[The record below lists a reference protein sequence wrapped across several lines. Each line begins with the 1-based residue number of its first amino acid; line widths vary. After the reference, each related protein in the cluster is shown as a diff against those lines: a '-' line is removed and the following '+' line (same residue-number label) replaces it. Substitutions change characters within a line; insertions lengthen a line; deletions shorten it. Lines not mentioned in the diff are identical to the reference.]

1 MKITKNVW
9 TAILLW
15 MALCSFTLSAQ
26 VTGTET
32 IELSTLTGSCTITT
46 AGTYHFKGT
55 YSGTP
60 TAPIEPSEGTA
71 VIHVEA
77 EAGNV
82 TIILENVNISL
93 SGEKQC
99 PISARNATGKVT
111 VQLKGTN
118 KLETTNTSSGQC
130 PALWAPETPNGKLII
145 EESGTGSLIAK
156 GAQNAPGIGS
166 KGMQGSHITIKSGKI
181 TANGGYQGAGIG
193 GGNGGNGGTITIS
206 GGTVT
211 ATAGGGAAGI
221 GGGYKGAGGT
231 ITISGGNVT
240 AKSVSNGAGI
250 GGGNKG
256 AGGTITIS
264 GGTVTAKGG
273 NEGAGI
279 GSGGWYGDGGKITI
293 SGGKV
298 EAKGGAG
305 GAGIGGGY
313 LGAGGTIT
321 ITKGTVT
328 AKGGESGAGI
338 GGGNGGD
345 GGTIII
351 INGTVTATGGGNSG
365 AGEGGAGIGGGY
377 LGDGG
382 TITITKGTVTAKGG
396 ENSTAAGIGCGD
408 GYNGS
413 GGTITITEGEVKAT
427 NGNNNSTGTP
437 DIKGNTVV
445 VGPDATMQKDNS
457 GTLEYN
463 YTNGF
468 VFKDKKAEVKGD
480 ATLLANIIIDSGEEL
495 TIPAGKSLT
504 IEAGVTLTNNG
515 TITNKGT
522 IKNAGTIIGEVSN
535 EGSMLTKLTAS
546 MITINPATYTY
557 TGSAIIPGVTV
568 SPSGT
573 PYTDADYAHT
583 FAINT
588 DYTLEY
594 ANNRDAAELT
604 ADNPPTVTVI
614 PTPTGKLYG
623 DAVSMM
629 FTIQPKP
636 LSFTFRGLDNLTYDG
651 AGHEATVSTT
661 DLVAG
666 DNVEPTLVYQ
676 KKGENKVFADIEGL
690 PTDAG
695 TYKVIVKSVDNP
707 NYTVNEAY
715 NYTEFTIAQA
725 TTSIDAFAEIDNKI
739 YNGIAINITAPA
751 VTGVGLTDVKAKLT
765 YKTKDAEDA
774 TYTETA
780 PKDAGSYTVKATYA
794 GDGNHEEA
802 NETADF
808 TIKPKE
814 LTAAMV
820 KLDPESFTYN
830 GREQRPEVTVMDG
843 DLMTANDYAI
853 SYSDGSTIVGTY
865 TVTVTGQGNYQGR
878 QAKNYSIEKATP
890 ASPTNLTATYGQTL
904 DDVELPEGWTWRDA
918 TTTPVGDVGT
928 NKFHAK
934 YTPSDTHNYNEVADA
949 EVSIEVTPANANLSF
964 AQPTL
969 TLTEGDAVPA
979 NALTKP
985 EDCEVTYESSNE
997 AVATVDATT
1006 GEVTVVGVGT
1016 TTITATAGGNY
1027 TGTATYTL
1035 TVNRYTPPYTPPTD
1049 PVYYTVTIPTEVK
1062 GAIIHGGGT
1071 HEVEEGSNYSF
1082 RIELDPN
1089 GSGEY
1094 PTVMKDYEWNTI
1106 TPDGQGYYGFVVT
1119 DNTKIII
1126 GELPTRSYSNY
1137 QLSVP
1142 TDSVAESDNQYWSG
1156 NYIEVMGVSLL
1167 RATEETMTLYDVP
1180 FGTTVTLRPIETAE
1194 RKFLQW
1200 EDGSTD
1206 RERTLTL
1213 RADKEINALWQTIS
1227 PTGMEA
1233 IATNSVIRGER
1244 GQLYIEV
1251 PAPCDVVIYNYNG
1264 VPVRVA
1270 HLTEGANRIH
1280 SLNAGL
1286 YLVRIGGAPAVPVRV
1301 R

>member
-55 YSGTP
+55 YNGTP
-60 TAPIEPSEGTA
+60 SAEIEPSEGTA
-71 VIHVEA
+71 VISVETSDD
-77 EAGNV
+77 V
-82 TIILENVNISL
+82 TIILENVTISL
-93 SGEKQC
+93 SGDKEC
-99 PISARNATGKVT
+99 PLSARNATGKVT

-118 KLETTNTSSGQC
+118 KLETTNISSDQC
-130 PALWAPETPNGKLII
+130 PALWAPEPPNGNGELII
-145 EESGTGSLIAK
+145 MNLEGNEGSLTAT
-156 GAQNAPGIGS
+156 ARDAWDAPGIGS
-166 KGMQGSHITIKSGKI
+166 KGTQGSHITIKSGKI

-193 GGNGGNGGTITIS
+193 GGNGGNGGTIIITN
-206 GGTVT
+206 GTVK
-211 ATAGGGAAGI
+211 ATGGKGAAGI

-240 AKSVSNGAGI
+240 AKSVYGGAGI
-250 GGGNKG
+250 GGGYFYG
-256 AGGTITIS
+256 DGGTITITN
-264 GGTVTAKGG
+264 GTVKATGV
-273 NEGAGI
+273 
-279 GSGGWYGDGGKITI
+279 Y
-293 SGGKV
+293 
-298 EAKGGAG
+298 G

-321 ITKGTVT
+321 ISGGTVQE
-328 AKGGESGAGI
+328 AKGGES
-338 GGGNGGD
+338 
-345 GGTIII
+345 
-351 INGTVTATGGGNSG
+351 
-365 AGEGGAGIGGGY
+365 GAGIGGGY

-651 AGHEATVSTT
+651 AGHKATVSTT

-666 DNVEPTLVYQ
+666 DNVEPMLVYQ

-695 TYKVIVKSVDNP
+695 SYKVIVKSVDNP

-780 PKDAGSYTVKATYA
+780 PKDAGSYTVKASYA
-794 GDGNHEEA
+794 GDDNHEEA

-878 QAKNYSIEKATP
+878 QAKNYSIKKATP

-928 NKFHAK
+928 RTFHAK

-949 EVSIEVTPANANLSF
+949 EVSIEVAPANANLSF

-997 AVATVDATT
+997 EVATVDATT

-1016 TTITATAGGNY
+1016 TTITAKAGGNY
-1027 TGTATYTL
+1027 SGTATYTL

-1137 QLSVP
+1137 QLSLP

-1200 EDGSTD
+1200 EDGSTN

-1227 PTGMEA
+1227 PVGIEE
-1233 IATNSVIRGER
+1233 IATHSLIRGER

-1251 PAPCDVVIYNYNG
+1251 PAPCDAVIYNYNG

>member
-26 VTGTET
+26 EGGTET
-32 IELSTLTGSCTITT
+32 IINLANLTNGSSIITT
-46 AGTYHFKGT
+46 AGTYRFKGT
-55 YSGTP
+55 YSGIP
-60 TAPIEPSEGTA
+60 TAAIEQSDGTA
-71 VIHVEA
+71 VISVETSDD
-77 EAGNV
+77 V
-82 TIILENVNISL
+82 TIILENVTISL
-93 SGEKQC
+93 SGDKEC
-99 PISARNATGKVT
+99 PLSARNATGKVT

-118 KLETTNTSSGQC
+118 KLETTNTSSDQC
-130 PALWAPETPNGKLII
+130 PALWAPEPPNGNGELII
-145 EESGTGSLIAK
+145 MNLEGNEGSLTAT
-156 GAQNAPGIGS
+156 ARDAWDAPGIGS
-166 KGMQGSHITIKSGKI
+166 KGTQGSHITIKSGKI

-211 ATAGGGAAGI
+211 ANGGYQGAGIGGGYKGAGGTIIITNGTVKATGGKGAAGI

-240 AKSVSNGAGI
+240 AKSVYGGAGI
-250 GGGNKG
+250 GGGYFYG
-256 AGGTITIS
+256 DGGTITITN
-264 GGTVTAKGG
+264 GTVKATGV
-273 NEGAGI
+273 
-279 GSGGWYGDGGKITI
+279 Y
-293 SGGKV
+293 
-298 EAKGGAG
+298 G

-321 ITKGTVT
+321 ISGGTVQE
-328 AKGGESGAGI
+328 AKGGES
-338 GGGNGGD
+338 
-345 GGTIII
+345 
-351 INGTVTATGGGNSG
+351 
-365 AGEGGAGIGGGY
+365 GAGIGGGY

-636 LSFTFRGLDNLTYDG
+636 LSFTFKGLDNLTYDG
-651 AGHEATVSTT
+651 AGHKATVSTT

-878 QAKNYSIEKATP
+878 QAKNYSIKKATP

-949 EVSIEVTPANANLSF
+949 EVSIEVAPANANLSF

-997 AVATVDATT
+997 EVATVEAAT

-1016 TTITATAGGNY
+1016 TTITAKAGGNY

-1035 TVNRYTPPYTPPTD
+1035 TVNRYTPPYIPPTD

-1227 PTGMEA
+1227 AVGIEE
-1233 IATNSVIRGER
+1233 IAANSLIRGER

-1251 PAPCDVVIYNYNG
+1251 PIPCDVVIYNYNG
-1264 VPVRVA
+1264 VPVRRA
-1270 HLTEGANRIH
+1270 HLTEGSNRIH

-1286 YLVRIGGAPAVPVRV
+1286 YLVRIGGASAVPVRV

>member
-55 YSGTP
+55 YNGTP
-60 TAPIEPSEGTA
+60 SAEIEPSEGTA
-71 VIHVEA
+71 VISVETSDD
-77 EAGNV
+77 V
-82 TIILENVNISL
+82 TIILENVTISL
-93 SGEKQC
+93 SGDKEC
-99 PISARNATGKVT
+99 PLSARNATGKVT

-118 KLETTNTSSGQC
+118 KLETTNISSDQC
-130 PALWAPETPNGKLII
+130 PALWAPEPPNGNGELII
-145 EESGTGSLIAK
+145 MNLEGNEGSLTAT
-156 GAQNAPGIGS
+156 ARDAWDAPGIGS
-166 KGMQGSHITIKSGKI
+166 KGTQGSHITIKSGKI

-193 GGNGGNGGTITIS
+193 GGNGGNGGTIIITN
-206 GGTVT
+206 GTVK
-211 ATAGGGAAGI
+211 ATGGKGAAGI

-240 AKSVSNGAGI
+240 AKSVYGGAGI
-250 GGGNKG
+250 GGGYFYG
-256 AGGTITIS
+256 DGGTITITN
-264 GGTVTAKGG
+264 GTVKATGV
-273 NEGAGI
+273 
-279 GSGGWYGDGGKITI
+279 Y
-293 SGGKV
+293 
-298 EAKGGAG
+298 G

-321 ITKGTVT
+321 ISGGTVQE
-328 AKGGESGAGI
+328 AKGGES
-338 GGGNGGD
+338 
-345 GGTIII
+345 
-351 INGTVTATGGGNSG
+351 
-365 AGEGGAGIGGGY
+365 GAGIGGGY

-588 DYTLEY
+588 DYTLEC

-878 QAKNYSIEKATP
+878 QAKNYSIKKATP

-949 EVSIEVTPANANLSF
+949 EVSIEVAPANANLSF

-997 AVATVDATT
+997 EVATVEAAT

-1016 TTITATAGGNY
+1016 TTITAKAGGNY
-1027 TGTATYTL
+1027 SGTATYTL
-1035 TVNRYTPPYTPPTD
+1035 TVNRNMPPYTPPTD

-1094 PTVMKDYEWNTI
+1094 PTVMKDYEWNTM

-1200 EDGSTD
+1200 ENGSTE

-1213 RADKEINALWQTIS
+1213 RADEEINALWQTIS
-1227 PTGMEA
+1227 PVGIEE
-1233 IATNSVIRGER
+1233 IATHSQIRGER

-1251 PAPCDVVIYNYNG
+1251 PAPCDAVIYNYNG
-1264 VPVRVA
+1264 VHVRVA
-1270 HLTEGANRIH
+1270 HLAEGANRIH

-1286 YLVRIGGAPAVPVRV
+1286 YLVRIGGASAVPVRV

>member
-1 MKITKNVW
+1 M
-9 TAILLW
+9 
-15 MALCSFTLSAQ
+15 
-26 VTGTET
+26 
-32 IELSTLTGSCTITT
+32 
-46 AGTYHFKGT
+46 
-55 YSGTP
+55 
-60 TAPIEPSEGTA
+60 
-71 VIHVEA
+71 
-77 EAGNV
+77 
-82 TIILENVNISL
+82 
-93 SGEKQC
+93 
-99 PISARNATGKVT
+99 
-111 VQLKGTN
+111 
-118 KLETTNTSSGQC
+118 
-130 PALWAPETPNGKLII
+130 
-145 EESGTGSLIAK
+145 
-156 GAQNAPGIGS
+156 
-166 KGMQGSHITIKSGKI
+166 
-181 TANGGYQGAGIG
+181 
-193 GGNGGNGGTITIS
+193 
-206 GGTVT
+206 
-211 ATAGGGAAGI
+211 
-221 GGGYKGAGGT
+221 
-231 ITISGGNVT
+231 
-240 AKSVSNGAGI
+240 
-250 GGGNKG
+250 
-256 AGGTITIS
+256 
-264 GGTVTAKGG
+264 
-273 NEGAGI
+273 
-279 GSGGWYGDGGKITI
+279 
-293 SGGKV
+293 
-298 EAKGGAG
+298 
-305 GAGIGGGY
+305 
-313 LGAGGTIT
+313 
-321 ITKGTVT
+321 
-328 AKGGESGAGI
+328 
-338 GGGNGGD
+338 
-345 GGTIII
+345 
-351 INGTVTATGGGNSG
+351 
-365 AGEGGAGIGGGY
+365 
-377 LGDGG
+377 
-382 TITITKGTVTAKGG
+382 TAKGG

-594 ANNRDAAELT
+594 ANNRDAAEST
-604 ADNPPTVTVI
+604 AENPPTVTV
-614 PTPTGKLYG
+614 TPKEGGKLYG

-636 LSFTFRGLDNLTYDG
+636 LSFTFKGLDNLTYDG
-651 AGHEATVSTT
+651 AGHKATVSTT

-765 YKTKDAEDA
+765 YKIKDAEDA

-780 PKDAGSYTVKATYA
+780 PKDAGSYTVKASYA
-794 GDGNHEEA
+794 GDDNHEEA

-928 NKFHAK
+928 RTFHAK

-949 EVSIEVTPANANLSF
+949 EVSIEVAPANANLSF
-964 AQPTL
+964 AHSSL

-997 AVATVDATT
+997 EVATVDAAT

-1016 TTITATAGGNY
+1016 TTITAKAGGNY
-1027 TGTATYTL
+1027 SGTATYTL
-1035 TVNRYTPPYTPPTD
+1035 TVNRNMPPYTPPTD

-1062 GAIIHGGGT
+1062 GVIIHGGGT

-1094 PTVMKDYEWNTI
+1094 PTVTKDYAWNTL
-1106 TPDGQGYYGFVVT
+1106 TPDGAGNYSFMVT
-1119 DNTKIII
+1119 DYTEISIS
-1126 GELPTRSYSNY
+1126 EVPTSSYSNY

-1142 TDSVAESDNQYWSG
+1142 TDSVAESDNQYWNG

-1200 EDGSTD
+1200 ENGSTE

-1213 RADKEINALWQTIS
+1213 RADEEINALWQTIS

-1251 PAPCDVVIYNYNG
+1251 PAPCDAVVYNYNG

-1286 YLVRIGGAPAVPVRV
+1286 YLVRIGGASAVPVRV

>member
-1 MKITKNVW
+1 MK
-9 TAILLW
+9 
-15 MALCSFTLSAQ
+15 
-26 VTGTET
+26 
-32 IELSTLTGSCTITT
+32 
-46 AGTYHFKGT
+46 
-55 YSGTP
+55 
-60 TAPIEPSEGTA
+60 
-71 VIHVEA
+71 
-77 EAGNV
+77 
-82 TIILENVNISL
+82 
-93 SGEKQC
+93 
-99 PISARNATGKVT
+99 ATG
-111 VQLKGTN
+111 
-118 KLETTNTSSGQC
+118 
-130 PALWAPETPNGKLII
+130 GK
-145 EESGTGSLIAK
+145 
-156 GAQNAPGIGS
+156 
-166 KGMQGSHITIKSGKI
+166 
-181 TANGGYQGAGIG
+181 
-193 GGNGGNGGTITIS
+193 
-206 GGTVT
+206 
-211 ATAGGGAAGI
+211 GAAGI

-240 AKSVSNGAGI
+240 AKSVYGGAGI
-250 GGGNKG
+250 GGGYFYG
-256 AGGTITIS
+256 DGGTITITN
-264 GGTVTAKGG
+264 GTVKATGV
-273 NEGAGI
+273 
-279 GSGGWYGDGGKITI
+279 Y
-293 SGGKV
+293 
-298 EAKGGAG
+298 G

-321 ITKGTVT
+321 ISGGTVQE
-328 AKGGESGAGI
+328 AKGGES
-338 GGGNGGD
+338 
-345 GGTIII
+345 
-351 INGTVTATGGGNSG
+351 
-365 AGEGGAGIGGGY
+365 GAGIGGGY

-594 ANNRDAAELT
+594 ANNRDAAEST
-604 ADNPPTVTVI
+604 AENPPTVTV
-614 PTPTGKLYG
+614 TPKEGGKLYG

-765 YKTKDAEDA
+765 YKAKDAEDA

-794 GDGNHEEA
+794 GDDNHEEA

-928 NKFHAK
+928 RTFHAK

-949 EVSIEVTPANANLSF
+949 EVSIEVAPANANLSF

-997 AVATVDATT
+997 EVATVEAAT

-1016 TTITATAGGNY
+1016 TTITAKAGGNY
-1027 TGTATYTL
+1027 SGTATYTL
-1035 TVNRYTPPYTPPTD
+1035 TVNRNMPPYTPPTD

-1062 GAIIHGGGT
+1062 GVIIHGGGT

-1094 PTVMKDYEWNTI
+1094 PTVMKDYEWNTM

-1200 EDGSTD
+1200 ENGSTE

-1213 RADKEINALWQTIS
+1213 RADEEINALWQTIS
-1227 PTGMEA
+1227 PVGIEE
-1233 IATNSVIRGER
+1233 IATHSQIRGER

-1251 PAPCDVVIYNYNG
+1251 PAPCDAVIYNYNG

-1270 HLTEGANRIH
+1270 HLAEGANRIH

>member
-55 YSGTP
+55 YNGTP
-60 TAPIEPSEGTA
+60 SAEIEPSEGTA
-71 VIHVEA
+71 VISVETSDD
-77 EAGNV
+77 V
-82 TIILENVNISL
+82 TIILENVTISL
-93 SGEKQC
+93 SGDKEC
-99 PISARNATGKVT
+99 PLSARNATGKVT

-118 KLETTNTSSGQC
+118 KLETTNISSDQC
-130 PALWAPETPNGKLII
+130 PALWAPEPPNGNGELII
-145 EESGTGSLIAK
+145 MNLEGNEGSLTAT
-156 GAQNAPGIGS
+156 ARDAWDAPGIGS
-166 KGMQGSHITIKSGKI
+166 KGTQGSHITIKSGKI

-193 GGNGGNGGTITIS
+193 GGNGGNGGTIIITN
-206 GGTVT
+206 GTVK
-211 ATAGGGAAGI
+211 ATGGKGAAGI

-240 AKSVSNGAGI
+240 AKSVYGGAGI
-250 GGGNKG
+250 GGGYFYG
-256 AGGTITIS
+256 DGGTITITN
-264 GGTVTAKGG
+264 GTVKATGV
-273 NEGAGI
+273 
-279 GSGGWYGDGGKITI
+279 Y
-293 SGGKV
+293 
-298 EAKGGAG
+298 G

-321 ITKGTVT
+321 ISGGTVQE
-328 AKGGESGAGI
+328 AKGGES
-338 GGGNGGD
+338 
-345 GGTIII
+345 
-351 INGTVTATGGGNSG
+351 
-365 AGEGGAGIGGGY
+365 GAGIGGGY

>member
-55 YSGTP
+55 YNGTP
-60 TAPIEPSEGTA
+60 SAEIEPSEGTA
-71 VIHVEA
+71 VISVETSDD
-77 EAGNV
+77 V
-82 TIILENVNISL
+82 TIILENVTISL
-93 SGEKQC
+93 SGDKEC
-99 PISARNATGKVT
+99 PLSARNATGKVT

-118 KLETTNTSSGQC
+118 KLETTNISSDQC
-130 PALWAPETPNGKLII
+130 PALWAPEPPNGNGELII
-145 EESGTGSLIAK
+145 MNLEGNEGSLTAT
-156 GAQNAPGIGS
+156 ARDAWDAPGIGS
-166 KGMQGSHITIKSGKI
+166 KGTQGSHITIKSGKI

-193 GGNGGNGGTITIS
+193 GGYFYGDGGTITITN
-206 GGTVT
+206 GTVK
-211 ATAGGGAAGI
+211 ATGV
-221 GGGYKGAGGT
+221 Y
-231 ITISGGNVT
+231 
-240 AKSVSNGAGI
+240 
-250 GGGNKG
+250 
-256 AGGTITIS
+256 
-264 GGTVTAKGG
+264 
-273 NEGAGI
+273 
-279 GSGGWYGDGGKITI
+279 
-293 SGGKV
+293 
-298 EAKGGAG
+298 G

-321 ITKGTVT
+321 ISGGTVQE

-588 DYTLEY
+588 DYTLEC

-765 YKTKDAEDA
+765 YKAKDAEDA

-794 GDGNHEEA
+794 GDDNHEEA

-878 QAKNYSIEKATP
+878 QAKNYSIKKATP

-928 NKFHAK
+928 RTFHAK

-949 EVSIEVTPANANLSF
+949 EVSIEVAPANANLSF

-997 AVATVDATT
+997 EVATVEAAT

-1016 TTITATAGGNY
+1016 TTITAKAGGNY
-1027 TGTATYTL
+1027 SGTATYTL
-1035 TVNRYTPPYTPPTD
+1035 TVNRSMPPYAPPTD

>member
-55 YSGTP
+55 YNGTP
-60 TAPIEPSEGTA
+60 SAEIEPSEGTA
-71 VIHVEA
+71 VISVETSDD
-77 EAGNV
+77 V
-82 TIILENVNISL
+82 TIILENVTISL
-93 SGEKQC
+93 SGDKEC
-99 PISARNATGKVT
+99 PLSARNATGKVT

-118 KLETTNTSSGQC
+118 KLETTNISSDQC
-130 PALWAPETPNGKLII
+130 PALWAPEPPNGNGELII
-145 EESGTGSLIAK
+145 MNLEGNEGSLTAT
-156 GAQNAPGIGS
+156 ARDAWDAPGIGS
-166 KGMQGSHITIKSGKI
+166 KGTQGSHITIKSGKI

-193 GGNGGNGGTITIS
+193 GGNGGNGGTIIITN
-206 GGTVT
+206 GTVK
-211 ATAGGGAAGI
+211 ATGGKGAAGI

-240 AKSVSNGAGI
+240 AKSVYGGAGI
-250 GGGNKG
+250 GGGYFYG
-256 AGGTITIS
+256 DGGTITITN
-264 GGTVTAKGG
+264 GTVKATGV
-273 NEGAGI
+273 
-279 GSGGWYGDGGKITI
+279 Y
-293 SGGKV
+293 
-298 EAKGGAG
+298 G

-321 ITKGTVT
+321 ISGGTVQE
-328 AKGGESGAGI
+328 AKGGES
-338 GGGNGGD
+338 
-345 GGTIII
+345 
-351 INGTVTATGGGNSG
+351 
-365 AGEGGAGIGGGY
+365 GAGIGGGY

-765 YKTKDAEDA
+765 YKIKDAEDA

-794 GDGNHEEA
+794 GDDNHEEA

-949 EVSIEVTPANANLSF
+949 EVSIEVAPANANLSF

-997 AVATVDATT
+997 EVATVEAAT

-1016 TTITATAGGNY
+1016 TTITAKAGGNY

-1035 TVNRYTPPYTPPTD
+1035 TVNRYTPPYIPPTD

-1094 PTVMKDYEWNTI
+1094 PIVTKDYAWNTL
-1106 TPDGQGYYGFVVT
+1106 TPDGAGNYSFMVT
-1119 DNTKIII
+1119 DYTEISIS
-1126 GELPTRSYSNY
+1126 EVPTSSYSNY
-1137 QLSVP
+1137 QLSLP

-1251 PAPCDVVIYNYNG
+1251 PAPCDAVIYNYNG
-1264 VPVRVA
+1264 VPVRRA
-1270 HLTEGANRIH
+1270 HLTEGSNRIH

>member
-26 VTGTET
+26 EGGTET
-32 IELSTLTGSCTITT
+32 IINLANLTNGSSIITT
-46 AGTYHFKGT
+46 AGTYRFKGT
-55 YSGTP
+55 YSGIP
-60 TAPIEPSEGTA
+60 TAAIEQSDGTA
-71 VIHVEA
+71 VISVETSDD
-77 EAGNV
+77 V
-82 TIILENVNISL
+82 TIILENVTISL
-93 SGEKQC
+93 SGDKEC
-99 PISARNATGKVT
+99 PLSARNATGKVT

-118 KLETTNTSSGQC
+118 KLETTNISSDQC
-130 PALWAPETPNGKLII
+130 PALWAPEPPNGNGELII
-145 EESGTGSLIAK
+145 MNLEGNEGSLTAT
-156 GAQNAPGIGS
+156 GAWEAPGIGS
-166 KGMQGSHITIKSGKI
+166 KGTQGSHITIKSGKI

-193 GGNGGNGGTITIS
+193 GGNGGNGGTIIITN
-206 GGTVT
+206 GTVK
-211 ATAGGGAAGI
+211 ATGGKGAAGI

-240 AKSVSNGAGI
+240 AKSVYGGAGI
-250 GGGNKG
+250 GGGYFYG
-256 AGGTITIS
+256 DGGTITITN
-264 GGTVTAKGG
+264 GTVKATGV
-273 NEGAGI
+273 
-279 GSGGWYGDGGKITI
+279 Y
-293 SGGKV
+293 
-298 EAKGGAG
+298 G

-321 ITKGTVT
+321 ISGGTVQE
-328 AKGGESGAGI
+328 AKGGES
-338 GGGNGGD
+338 
-345 GGTIII
+345 
-351 INGTVTATGGGNSG
+351 
-365 AGEGGAGIGGGY
+365 GAGIGGGY

-765 YKTKDAEDA
+765 YKAKDAEDA

-794 GDGNHEEA
+794 GDDNHEEA

-878 QAKNYSIEKATP
+878 QAKNYSIKKATP

-949 EVSIEVTPANANLSF
+949 EVSIEVAPANANLSF

-997 AVATVDATT
+997 EVATVEAAT

-1016 TTITATAGGNY
+1016 TTITAKAGGNY
-1027 TGTATYTL
+1027 SGTATYTL
-1035 TVNRYTPPYTPPTD
+1035 TVNRSMPPYAPPTD

-1094 PTVMKDYEWNTI
+1094 PIVTKDYAWNTL
-1106 TPDGQGYYGFVVT
+1106 TPDGAGNYSFMVT
-1119 DNTKIII
+1119 DYTEISIS
-1126 GELPTRSYSNY
+1126 EVPTSSYSNY
-1137 QLSVP
+1137 QLSLP

-1200 EDGSTD
+1200 ENGSTE

-1213 RADKEINALWQTIS
+1213 RADEEINALWQTIS
-1227 PTGMEA
+1227 PVGIEE
-1233 IATNSVIRGER
+1233 IATHSQIRGER

-1251 PAPCDVVIYNYNG
+1251 PAPCDAVIYNYNG

-1270 HLTEGANRIH
+1270 HLAEGANRIH